1 MTIWSL
7 VFLSIMLQE
16 PFNLWMC
23 MTDSG
28 NVEKTLLLKDFL
40 NSASYI
46 FNVQLEK
53 KIVQLKQD
61 ASVKIIV
68 FLILTTY
75 ILKVVVKRLREV
87 RDSSVSNRMVTVLN
101 NFPSAIS
108 LRGGISS
115 NFRLW
120 VRNRSFWEKQ
130 GIVLRN
136 LTQFLP
142 LPGGDSYLKIRPAC
156 QTFWKE
162 PPRVTKVL
170 FCGHGLNFF
179 SP

>member
-1 MTIWSL
+1 
-7 VFLSIMLQE
+7 
-16 PFNLWMC
+16 MC
-23 MTDSG
+23 VTDIG

-120 VRNRSFWEKQ
+120 VRNRSF
-130 GIVLRN
+130 
-136 LTQFLP
+136 
-142 LPGGDSYLKIRPAC
+142 
-156 QTFWKE
+156 
-162 PPRVTKVL
+162 
-170 FCGHGLNFF
+170 
-179 SP
+179 

>member
-1 MTIWSL
+1 
-7 VFLSIMLQE
+7 
-16 PFNLWMC
+16 MC

-28 NVEKTLLLKDFL
+28 NVEKTPLLKDFL

-101 NFPSAIS
+101 NFPSAI
-108 LRGGISS
+108 LFRGGISS

-120 VRNRSFWEKQ
+120 VRNRSF
-130 GIVLRN
+130 
-136 LTQFLP
+136 
-142 LPGGDSYLKIRPAC
+142 
-156 QTFWKE
+156 
-162 PPRVTKVL
+162 
-170 FCGHGLNFF
+170 
-179 SP
+179 